1 MELFTERH
9 ADKISGELSCLDR
22 VVITGTI
29 PGICHADGMSGYLR
43 FKGIR
48 IFDYARWAEPLR
60 DQVRQNAQWLAE
72 EAGLSIGN
80 LRNSQLRK
88 ESLVREILKERGGH
102 EGLVCIFSAMEAC
115 SSYKPWHDKPSARTF
130 LKTDTGKCLH
140 YYFYFIDKDLGLC
153 YMRVPSWAP
162 FRLQFYFNGHGALEA
177 ALRKRQIETRML
189 DNGFVH
195 VADWLHAQ
203 RLAEQLRPD
212 VLHRKLDRYA
222 RQFCPPIALFDSG
235 YHWSLMQVEYATDIV
250 FRRQQELSP
259 IYEALVRTAVHAV
272 KAENVATFLGR
283 KLYGQYRDELGN
295 DFQTRIQGTRIKH
308 HMGKAAIKMYDK
320 HGMILRIETT
330 VNNVSF
336 FKHHRRV
343 EHRDGSWEMKTAALK
358 KSIYSLPVLIELM
371 QAANRRYLEFISTLD
386 DPSSALKD
394 LEKIA
399 AAVREGERSLR
410 GFNLF
415 AGDDLDVFQT
425 LLRGEFNIS
434 GFQNKDLA
442 QRLQKAGRQISGLLK
457 RLRCHGLIKKI
468 GHCYKYYLTAL
479 GRRVAATA
487 VRLREMTIIPSLSVA
502 QSRA

>member
-1 MELFTERH
+1 
-9 ADKISGELSCLDR
+9 
-22 VVITGTI
+22 
-29 PGICHADGMSGYLR
+29 
-43 FKGIR
+43 
-48 IFDYARWAEPLR
+48 
-60 DQVRQNAQWLAE
+60 
-72 EAGLSIGN
+72 
-80 LRNSQLRK
+80 
-88 ESLVREILKERGGH
+88 
-102 EGLVCIFSAMEAC
+102 
-115 SSYKPWHDKPSARTF
+115 
-130 LKTDTGKCLH
+130 
-140 YYFYFIDKDLGLC
+140 
-153 YMRVPSWAP
+153 
-162 FRLQFYFNGHGALEA
+162 
-177 ALRKRQIETRML
+177 
-189 DNGFVH
+189 
-195 VADWLHAQ
+195 
-203 RLAEQLRPD
+203 
-212 VLHRKLDRYA
+212 LHRKLDRYA
-222 RQFCPPIALFDSG
+222 RVFCPPIALFDSG

-250 FRRQQELSP
+250 FGRQQELAP

-320 HGMILRIETT
+320 HGLILRIETT
-330 VNNVSF
+330 VNDVSF

-358 KSIYSLPVLIELM
+358 KSIYSLPALVELM
-371 QAANRRYLEFISTLD
+371 CAANRRYLEFISTLD
-386 DPSSALKD
+386 DPSAALKD

-399 AAVREGERSLR
+399 AAAREGERSLR

-415 AGDDLDVFQT
+415 AGDDLDLFQT
-425 LLRGEFNIS
+425 LLWGEFNIS

-487 VRLREMTIIPSLSVA
+487 VRLREMTIIPSLSA
-502 QSRA
+502 AHACA